1 MDINKYIGKFLLK
14 NKYCSL
20 PGLGVFD
27 LKKEGARPNPGN
39 ESISAPVYKISF
51 TPVGSIDDTFASFIA
66 SAENVSISNASN
78 NIREYCKAVKE
89 ELAKT
94 GKYDIDFLGRF
105 TMSNSKIVFH
115 QSDDLDLGAEPAPLA
130 PLLEKVKAPETPA
143 NKPDY
148 SYPPARRQKEIPVMK
163 IAIPVILVLLLAV
176 AGYFGYDYYQKNKV
190 VEEVVKPVEPTE
202 VDTLAT
208 QVDTIAMNQVDSTSS
223 PVTDTTAH
231 VDTNATATAP
241 PPAQTAPASTGTG
254 FNVAIL
260 SYDNEASATVKANKL
275 KGYGNNVSVVP
286 SNGRFLVVINNASNP
301 LNDTTKLV
309 DSLRR
314 FFNPKGPVFIVK

>member
-27 LKKEGARPNPGN
+27 LKKEGARPNANN

-94 GKYDIDFLGRF
+94 GKYEIDFLGRF
-105 TMSNSKIVFH
+105 SMSNNKIVFQ

-130 PLLEKVKAPETPA
+130 PLLEKVKVPDTPA

-163 IAIPVILVLLLAV
+163 IAIPVILLALLAV
-176 AGYFGYDYYQKNKV
+176 AGYFGYDYYQKNKA
-190 VEEVVKPVEPTE
+190 VEEVVKLVEPTQ

-208 QVDTIAMNQVDSTSS
+208 QVDTNANPQADTTAAIKDSTTHVDSTTT
-223 PVTDTTAH
+223 PVNPA
-231 VDTNATATAP
+231 
-241 PPAQTAPASTGTG
+241 PAQTAPAATGTG

-260 SYDNEASATVKANKL
+260 SFDNEASATLKANKL

-286 SNGRFLVVINNASNP
+286 SNGRFLIVINNASNP